1 LLEFLTGKMDN
12 NIENGSSNPSLPQ
25 SDSLPQDA
33 LLQIAFRN
41 RWIILSSTIFFLA
54 VGLLYLSKAT
64 PIYTSTSRIYV
75 EQTGPKIIN
84 EYEGVMTQSKNYL
97 YTQAELIKSSPIV
110 ADAVDNAG
118 IKQFRTFGSTDNLV
132 MFLKRNLDIGV
143 GRKDDIISI
152 SFNSPYPEEAAQIV
166 NTVVDSYVKYQSTRK
181 RSTVSEVMRILQKEK
196 VRRDNELSGKF
207 AEMLEFTRKNGVV
220 SFSDSGSNVVF
231 ERLTKLSEALTEAQL
246 ATTNAKADYEAVKS
260 MANEPT
266 KIKQFA
272 AASPTTG
279 VRIFINDVETQL
291 QSELREAE
299 VELKN
304 AKFHC
309 TEDHPSV
316 QAIHTRISQIK
327 QQIDEQA
334 KQFADA
340 YIEVMRLRWVAAK
353 QREDELQTSFD
364 TQRQAAQDLGIKAAE
379 YSVIQSELKR
389 LERLCEILD
398 SRIKELNVTEDVGAL
413 NISILEVARP
423 ADSPSKPEKAKIMA
437 IALALGLMLGC
448 GFALLRDWLD
458 YRLRSADEI
467 SAILGIPIL
476 GVVPTMSGGQTIV
489 THGQK
494 VWLKLK
500 STAVKTYRRIRHAA
514 LSATATFKGEAKAE
528 EQTIMARA
536 AAYRAMRTNAFCGSR
551 VTKAKVVV
559 VSPPNYGDSEVVPVL
574 EKQDIATR
582 GQKVHLASQ
591 SVAAEA
597 YRTIRTAVFFGA
609 PKGEAKTILV
619 TSPALGD
626 GKSTLASNLAI
637 AMAQAGQKTLV
648 IDGDFRRPVQH
659 KIFEIDEKKGLSS
672 VLAGR
677 HTVDEVVQP
686 GPVKGLDI
694 LARGPEAP
702 NPSELLNSDVF
713 AEILKDLS
721 ERYDRVIIDSPPV
734 TPVADSQILGALCN
748 VTVLVLRA
756 EKSTR
761 RLSQQARD
769 ALMSVGARLLGVVV
783 NDVSPKRGY
792 YGYYSSYGRYGG
804 YGYYGHYSYYGD
816 REKKTG

>member
-1 LLEFLTGKMDN
+1 MDN
-12 NIENGSSNPSLPQ
+12 NIENGSSNPSLPH

-41 RWIILSSTIFFLA
+41 RWIILLSTVLFLA
-54 VGLLYLSKAT
+54 VGLFYLSKAT
-64 PIYTSTSRIYV
+64 PIYTSTSRVYV

-84 EYEGVMTQSKNYL
+84 EYEGLMTQSKNYL

-110 ADAVDNAG
+110 ADVVDNTPV
-118 IKQFRTFGSTDNLV
+118 KHFRTFGSVDNLV
-132 MFLKRNLDIGV
+132 MFLKQNLDISV
-143 GRKDDIISI
+143 GKKDDIISV

-166 NTVVDSYVKYQSTRK
+166 NTVVDSYVSYHSIRK
-181 RSTVSEVMRILQKEK
+181 RSTVSEVLRIIQKEK
-196 VRRDNELSGKF
+196 VKRDKELSEKF
-207 AEMLEFTRKNGVV
+207 TEMLEFTRRNGVV
-220 SFSDSGSNVVF
+220 SFNNNGGNVVF

-246 ATTNAKADYEAVKS
+246 ATTNAKADFEAVKS
-260 MANEPT
+260 MAKEPA

-272 AASPTTG
+272 AASPTMG
-279 VRIFINDVETQL
+279 IRIFVNDVETQL
-291 QSELREAE
+291 QSDLKE
-299 VELKN
+299 VEIELKN
-304 AKFHC
+304 ARLHC
-309 TEDHPSV
+309 TENHPSV
-316 QAIHTRISQIK
+316 QAIHGKIDQIK
-327 QQIDEQA
+327 QQLDEQA
-334 KQFADA
+334 RQFADA
-340 YIEVMRLRWVAAK
+340 YIEVMQLRWVTAK

-364 TQRQAAQDLGIKAAE
+364 TQRQAAQDLGIKAVE

-398 SRIKELNVTEDVGAL
+398 DRIKELNVTEDTGAL

-423 ADSPSKPEKAKIMA
+423 ADAPSKPEKTKTMA
-437 IALALGLMLGC
+437 MALTIGLMLGC
-448 GFALLRDWLD
+448 GLALLRDWLD
-458 YRLRSADEI
+458 YRLRSTDEI

-476 GVVPTMSGGQTIV
+476 GVVPTISQGRTIV

-494 VWLKLK
+494 LWVKLK
-500 STAVKTYRRIRHAA
+500 STVVKGCQQIRHAL
-514 LSATATFKGEAKAE
+514 LSSTLKGEANAE

-536 AAYRAMRTNAFCGSR
+536 AAYRAMRNNALCDIRG
-551 VTKAKVVV
+551 TKPKVMA
-559 VSPPNYGDSEVVPVL
+559 VSPPIYSDSKTVS
-574 EKQDIATR
+574 EKQGIAAR
-582 GQKVHLASQ
+582 GQKVHLS
-591 SVAAEA
+591 SKSIVAEA

-619 TSPALGD
+619 TSPAPSD
-626 GKSTLASNLAI
+626 GKSTVVSNLAI

-648 IDGDFRRPVQH
+648 IDGDFRRPAQH
-659 KIFEIDEKKGLSS
+659 KIFEIDQNKGLSS

-677 HTVDEVVQP
+677 HTLDEAVQS

-694 LARGPEAP
+694 LTCGPEVP

-713 AEILKDLS
+713 AETLKNLS

-734 TPVADSQILGALCN
+734 TPVADSQVLGALCN
-748 VTVLVLRA
+748 VTLLVLRA

-769 ALMSVGARLLGVVV
+769 ALLSVGAHILGVVV
-783 NDVSPKRGY
+783 NDVSPKRGR
-792 YGYYSSYGRYGG
+792 YGYYSGYGRYGG
-804 YGYYGHYSYYGD
+804 YGYGSYGYYSYYGN

>member
-1 LLEFLTGKMDN
+1 MDN
-12 NIENGSSNPSLPQ
+12 NIENGISNPSLPQ
-25 SDSLPQDA
+25 SDSLPQDT

-41 RWIILSSTIFFLA
+41 RWIILSSAVLFLSA
-54 VGLLYLSKAT
+54 GLLYLSKAT
-64 PIYTSTSRIYV
+64 PIYTSTSQLYV

-110 ADAVDNAG
+110 ADVVDSAQ
-118 IKQFRTFGSTDNLV
+118 IKQFRTFGSVDNLV
-132 MFLKRNLDIGV
+132 MFLKRYLDISV
-143 GRKDDIISI
+143 GKKDDIISV

-166 NTVVDSYVKYQSTRK
+166 NAVVDSYIRYQSTRK
-181 RSTVSEVMRILQKEK
+181 RSTVSEVLRILQKEK
-196 VRRDNELSGKF
+196 VKRDNELSGKF
-207 AEMLEFTRKNGVV
+207 AEMLDFTRKNGVV
-220 SFSDSGSNVVF
+220 SFNNTGGNVVF

-246 ATTNAKADYEAVKS
+246 ATTNAKADFEAIKS
-260 MANEPT
+260 MANEPA

-272 AASPTTG
+272 GALPTTG
-279 VRIFINDVETQL
+279 IRIFVNDVETQL
-291 QSELREAE
+291 QSELRGTEI
-299 VELKN
+299 ELKS
-304 AKFHC
+304 ARLRC

-316 QAIHTRISQIK
+316 QAIHTKINQIK
-327 QQIDEQA
+327 QQLDEQA
-334 KQFADA
+334 RQFADA
-340 YIEVMRLRWVAAK
+340 YIEVMQLRWVTAK
-353 QREDELQTSFD
+353 QREDELQVSFD
-364 TQRQAAQDLGIKAAE
+364 TQRQAAQDLGIKATE

-398 SRIKELNVTEDVGAL
+398 DRIKELNVTEDVGAL

-423 ADSPSKPEKAKIMA
+423 ADTPSKPEKTKIMA
-437 IALALGLMLGC
+437 IALAVGLMLGC
-448 GFALLRDWLD
+448 GLALLRDWLD

-467 SAILGIPIL
+467 SAILGVPVL
-476 GVVPTMSGGQTIV
+476 GVVPTMSEGQTIV

-494 VWLKLK
+494 IWLKLK
-500 STAVKTYRRIRHAA
+500 STAVKAYRRIRYAA
-514 LSATATFKGEAKAE
+514 LSATTTLKGATKAE

-536 AAYRAMRTNAFCGSR
+536 AAHRTIRTNAFCGAR
-551 VTKAKVVV
+551 GTKAKVTV
-559 VSPPNYGDSEVVPVL
+559 VSPPSYGDSHIIPVS
-574 EKQDIATR
+574 EKQDIAAR
-582 GQKVHLASQ
+582 GQKVHLASK
-591 SVAAEA
+591 SVVAEA

-619 TSPALGD
+619 TSPAPGD
-626 GKSTLASNLAI
+626 GKSTIVSNLAI

-659 KIFEIDEKKGLSS
+659 KIFEIDPNKGLCS

-677 HTVDEVVQP
+677 LTVDEAVQP

-694 LARGPEAP
+694 LGRGPEVP
-702 NPSELLNSDVF
+702 NPSELLNSDAF
-713 AEILKDLS
+713 AEILKNLS
-721 ERYDRVIIDSPPV
+721 ERYDRIIIDSPPV

-761 RLSQQARD
+761 RISQQARD
-769 ALMSVGARLLGVVV
+769 ALLSVGARILGVVV

-792 YGYYSSYGRYGG
+792 YGYYSGYGRYGG
-804 YGYYGHYSYYGD
+804 YGGYGHYSYYGD

>member
-1 LLEFLTGKMDN
+1 LEFFTRKMDN
-12 NIENGSSNPSLPQ
+12 NLENGISNPSLPQ
-25 SDSLPQDA
+25 SDSLPQDT

-41 RWIILSSTIFFLA
+41 RWIILSNTILFLVA
-54 VGLLYLSKAT
+54 GLLYLSKAT
-64 PIYTSTSRIYV
+64 PIYTSTSRLYV

-110 ADAVDNAG
+110 ADVVDNTPV
-118 IKQFRTFGSTDNLV
+118 KQFRTFGSVDNLV
-132 MFLKRNLDIGV
+132 MFLKRGLDISI
-143 GRKDDIISI
+143 GRKDDIISV

-166 NTVVDSYVKYQSTRK
+166 NAVVDSYVRYQSTRK
-181 RSTVSEVMRILQKEK
+181 RNTVSEVLRIIQKEK
-196 VRRDNELSGKF
+196 VKRDNELSGKF

-220 SFSDSGSNVVF
+220 SFTNNGSNVVF

-246 ATTNAKADYEAVKS
+246 AATNAKADFEAVKS
-260 MANEPT
+260 MTNEPA

-272 AASPTTG
+272 AASPTGG
-279 VRIFINDVETQL
+279 VRIFVNDVETQL

-299 VELKN
+299 VELKS
-304 AKFHC
+304 ARLHC

-316 QAIHTRISQIK
+316 QAIHSKINQLK
-327 QQIDEQA
+327 QQLDEQA
-334 KQFADA
+334 RQFADA
-340 YIEVMRLRWVAAK
+340 YTEVMQLRWVTAK

-364 TQRQAAQDLGIKAAE
+364 TQRQATQDLGIKAAE

-398 SRIKELNVTEDVGAL
+398 DRIKELNVTEDVGAL
-413 NISILEVARP
+413 NISILEVAHP
-423 ADSPSKPEKAKIMA
+423 AGTPSKPEKTKIMA
-437 IALALGLMLGC
+437 MALVLGILFGC
-448 GFALLRDWLD
+448 GLALLRDWLD

-467 SAILGIPIL
+467 SAILGVPVL
-476 GVVPTMSGGQTIV
+476 GVVPTMSEGQTIV

-500 STAVKTYRRIRHAA
+500 FSAVKAYRQIRHAV
-514 LSATATFKGEAKAE
+514 LSPIPKGEANAE

-536 AAYRAMRTNAFCGSR
+536 AAYRSMRTNVFCGAR
-551 VTKAKVVV
+551 GTKAKVMAAR
-559 VSPPNYGDSEVVPVL
+559 PPSYGDSHIIPVS
-574 EKQDIATR
+574 EKQDIVAR
-582 GQKVHLASQ
+582 GQKVHLASK
-591 SVAAEA
+591 SIVAEA
-597 YRTIRTAVFFGA
+597 YRTIRTAVFFGS

-619 TSPALGD
+619 TSPAPGD
-626 GKSTLASNLAI
+626 GKSTLVSNLAI
-637 AMAQAGQKTLV
+637 TMAQAGQRTL
-648 IDGDFRRPVQH
+648 ILDGDFRRPVQH

-672 VLAGR
+672 VLAGKI
-677 HTVDEVVQP
+677 TMEEAVQP

-694 LARGPEAP
+694 LARGPEVP
-702 NPSELLNSDVF
+702 NPSELLNSDAF
-713 AEILKDLS
+713 ADILKNFS

-734 TPVADSQILGALCN
+734 VAVADSQILGALCN

-769 ALMSVGARLLGVVV
+769 ALLSVGAHILGVVV

-792 YGYYSSYGRYGG
+792 YGYYSGYGRYSRYGG
-804 YGYYGHYSYYGD
+804 YGYYGYYSYHGEK
-816 REKKTG
+816 EKKTG